1 MWYYCA
7 LLLLKYNMFVLLVS
21 HCRWKT
27 APSKLFVVVYGLPFF
42 FFLIS
47 GSNIIKKHKSQSS
60 TQGVYKRS
68 V

>member
-27 APSKLFVVVYGLPFF
+27 APSKLFVVVYGLNFF
-42 FFLIS
+42 FFFD
-47 GSNIIKKHKSQSS
+47 KWE
-60 TQGVYKRS
+60 
-68 V
+68 